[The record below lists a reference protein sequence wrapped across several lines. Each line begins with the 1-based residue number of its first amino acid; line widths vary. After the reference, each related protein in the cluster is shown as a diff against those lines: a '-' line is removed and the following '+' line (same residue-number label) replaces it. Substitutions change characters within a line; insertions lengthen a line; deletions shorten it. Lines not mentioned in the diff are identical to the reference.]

1 MAKVNNVTRYLDSHK
16 IEYIACELPAEK
28 LGAFEVAQILN
39 VSEDV
44 VFKTIVIL
52 REGKGKPVLAIVPG
66 GREVDLKALARAVNE
81 KKVSIAS
88 QTEAEKI
95 TKLLTGGISPL
106 ALLKRGFKMV
116 IDQSALELDWVYISG
131 GERGLNIRIAPQDLM
146 DLIQAQIAVISH

>member
-88 QTEAEKI
+88 QREAEKI